1 MLVYFSPDHS
11 IKSICNYKS
20 PEPSKLFITALLY
33 KKCLFWGP
41 GFDYE
46 MIRLVTLNFFW
57 TKIGFANPP
66 DLAKFQVPLAQSEK
80 LMFLT

>member
-1 MLVYFSPDHS
+1 MFSIFFFS
-11 IKSICNYKS
+11 
-20 PEPSKLFITALLY
+20 LLY
-33 KKCLFWGP
+33 HRNFFSQHYYIKKCLYWGP
-41 GFDYE
+41 GFHYE